1 MRWPGIFRVIE
12 TKTVSE
18 RAQVV
23 FVFDC
28 GSADLAALRAIRPL
42 ADSGVP
48 QVMGLFIEDEALY
61 GAAAIPG
68 VVEVSLASLRAE
80 RMDPARMRQDLERHA
95 QEVRSRFEQTAQH
108 LRLHHSFKSIR
119 GEPAEM
125 LSNIAGRS
133 DFVVLCRPLRG
144 AGFRSR
150 RLVQLDHLMSRYRQL
165 MFVNE
170 PWETG
175 SRVVVVAG
183 SASPASDYAVDKGAD
198 IAAAEGLEF
207 VIATA
212 AGESG
217 HLDRATIPGRSVAL
231 KEISEATIVALCQR
245 EDARLLVVDV
255 DEKLD
260 WQALLDR
267 LLDRL
272 SCSLLIVNPEAG

>member
-1 MRWPGIFRVIE
+1 M
-12 TKTVSE
+12 TE

-42 ADSGVP
+42 AGGVVP
-48 QVMGLFIEDEALY
+48 RVMGLFIEDEALY
-61 GAAAIPG
+61 GAAALPG
-68 VVEVSLASLRAE
+68 VVEVSLASLKAE
-80 RMDPARMRQDLERHA
+80 HLDPARMRQDLERHA
-95 QEVRSRFEQTAQH
+95 QEMRSRFEQSAQH
-108 LRLHHSFKSIR
+108 LRLHHSFKTLR

-125 LSNIAGRS
+125 LSNVAGRS
-133 DFVVLCRPLRG
+133 DFVVLCRPQRG

-150 RLVQLDHLMSRYRQL
+150 RLVHLDHLMSRYRQL

-183 SASPASDYAVDKGAD
+183 GATPAGDYAVGKGAD

-212 AGESG
+212 ADASRR
-217 HLDRATIPGRSVAL
+217 LDQAAVPGRLVAL
-231 KEISEATIVALCQR
+231 EEISEATIVTLCQR

-255 DEKLD
+255 DEQLD

-272 SCSLLIVNPEAG
+272 ACSLLIVNPDAG